1 MMRPGAS
8 GTLIWALLGM
18 AAAAVAARATY
29 TTDLSAFLPR
39 SPSATQ
45 RLLVEQLRSGPAARL
60 ILVAIEGGQ
69 PHARA
74 LVSAE
79 LARRLRADPR
89 FAAVNNGDGTGLD
102 REREFLFR
110 NRYLLSNAV
119 TPERFSVS
127 GLHAAIADAV
137 TSLASPEGMLLKPL
151 FAQDPTGEM
160 LGVLDELAQ
169 DRAPT
174 TTDGVWSS
182 PDGQRALLIVQTRA
196 AGSDTDGEEEACRAL
211 RGAFADARSG
221 LAAAAGRGVTMRMS
235 GPPVFAV
242 ASRAAIKSE
251 VVRLSVL
258 GAGLIAV
265 LLLAAYRSVA
275 ALLLGMLPVAS
286 GALAGVAAVALGYGT
301 VHGITLGFGVTLIGE
316 AVDYSIYLFIQRT
329 VLWQLSVW
337 PTIRLGVLTSICGF
351 AALLPSSFPGLAQ
364 LGLYSIA
371 GLEAAAL
378 VTRFVLPAWLPPNFA
393 IADLTQFGTRV
404 HRMLRRLASA
414 RLYILLLPALA
425 AVYLYGHRDSLW
437 NHELSALSPISLAD
451 QAFDARLRADAGA
464 PDARYM
470 VVVSGRDRELVLEAC
485 ETVSAKLT
493 QLAAAGVIGGFDT
506 PTHYLPSLASQRARL
521 QSLPP
526 PAELSERLS
535 TALIGLPARR
545 AALKPFAE
553 DVEQARHSTLLT
565 PASFAG
571 TALETPLGALLMR
584 SSTGWAALLPLRS
597 AGRGDLADSDAA
609 RVRAAIAQAS
619 PARVVLIDLV
629 GEANRL
635 YSGYL
640 TEAARLALIGFAA
653 IVVLLLVALRS
664 PVRVLRVV
672 APLALAVIAVAGLLV
687 ALGQQLTILHIVGM
701 LLIVAIG
708 SNYAL
713 FFDRNRENPQHA
725 SVPLTLASL
734 AIANL
739 ATVTAFGV
747 LASSKVPV
755 LADLGS
761 TVAPG
766 ALLALVFSALLA
778 YTPQPAYTRQPA
790 PPPDPAQSPPA
801 GA

>member
-1 MMRPGAS
+1 MMRSGAS
-8 GTLIWALLGM
+8 GTLIWALLSM

-60 ILVAIEGGQ
+60 IMVAIEGGQ
-69 PHARA
+69 PRTRA
-74 LVSAE
+74 LLSAD

-89 FAAVNNGDGTGLD
+89 FAAVNNGDATGLD
-102 REREFLFR
+102 RDREFLFR
-110 NRYLLSNAV
+110 NRYLLSDAV
-119 TPERFSVS
+119 TPERFSVT

-137 TSLASPEGMLLKPL
+137 SSLASPEGMLLKPL

-160 LGVLDELAQ
+160 LTVLDGLAQ
-169 DRAPT
+169 DRAPRM
-174 TTDGVWSS
+174 TDGVWSS
-182 PDGQRALLIVQTRA
+182 QDGRRALLIVQTHA
-196 AGSDTDGEEEACRAL
+196 TGSDTDGEEQACRAL
-211 RGAFADARSG
+211 RGAFADAR
-221 LAAAAGRGVTMRMS
+221 AALPTGAGRGVTMRMS

-251 VVRLSVL
+251 VVRLSAL

-275 ALLLGMLPVAS
+275 ALILGMLPVAS

-337 PTIRLGVLTSICGF
+337 PTMRLGVLTSICGF

-378 VTRFVLPAWLPPNFA
+378 VTRFVLPAWLPATFA
-393 IADLTQFGTRV
+393 IADLTRLGTRV
-404 HRMLRRLASA
+404 DNTLRKLAPA
-414 RLYILLLPALA
+414 RLYILMLPVLA
-425 AVYLYGHRDSLW
+425 AVFLYGHRDSLW
-437 NHELSALSPISLAD
+437 SHELSALSPISLAK

-464 PDARYM
+464 PNARYM
-470 VVVSGRDRELVLEAC
+470 VVVSGADRELVLEAC
-485 ETVSAKLT
+485 ETVSRKLSRLT
-493 QLAAAGVIGGFDT
+493 AAGVIGGFDT
-506 PTHYLPSLASQRARL
+506 PTRYLPSLASQRARL
-521 QSLPP
+521 RSLPA
-526 PAELSERLS
+526 PAELSARLQA
-535 TALIGLPARR
+535 ALIGLRARS
-545 AALKPFAE
+545 AALKPFAH
-553 DVEQARHSTLLT
+553 DVEEARTATPLT
-565 PASFAG
+565 PESLAG
-571 TALETPLGALLMR
+571 TSLETPLGALLMK
-584 SSTGWAALLPLRS
+584 SSTGWTALLPLRS
-597 AGRGDLADSDAA
+597 SGPQDIADTDAA
-609 RVRAAIAQAS
+609 RVRAAVAQTS
-619 PARVVLIDLV
+619 SVRVMLIDLI
-629 GEANRL
+629 GEANRM

-640 TEAARLALIGFAA
+640 TEAAHLALVGFAA
-653 IVVLLLVALRS
+653 IVLLLLVALRS
-664 PVRVLRVV
+664 PLRVLRVV

-713 FFDRNRENPQHA
+713 FFDRNRQNPQHA

-734 AIANL
+734 MIANL

-766 ALLALVFSALLA
+766 ALLALLFSALLA
-778 YTPQPAYTRQPA
+778 YTPERAS
-790 PPPDPAQSPPA
+790 AQQLRA
-801 GA
+801 